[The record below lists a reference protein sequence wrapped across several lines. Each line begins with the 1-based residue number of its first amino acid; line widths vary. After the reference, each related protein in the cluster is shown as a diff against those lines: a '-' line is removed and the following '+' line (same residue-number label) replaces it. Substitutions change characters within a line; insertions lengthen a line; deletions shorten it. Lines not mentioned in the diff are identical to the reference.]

1 MDGCD
6 YIKLMRKTIDYFET
20 QCPIF
25 RKALKSLLDYTPFD
39 GTDEMKQ
46 GIWLAGNLLQTNKEN
61 LSIDDINMG
70 IEIAD
75 TIKKLA
81 SVVDAEEV
89 AIF

>member
-1 MDGCD
+1 
-6 YIKLMRKTIDYFET
+6 MRKTIDYFET